1 MIDDLQKRANKEDN
15 IYKKHMVWYDW
26 HNWLINYILELI
38 KKLLA
43 TLKTKL

>member
-1 MIDDLQKRANKEDN
+1 MICKKEP
-15 IYKKHMVWYDW
+15 IKKTTFTKNTWYDW